1 VYQTLNEIGEPM
13 YTLLL
18 AIIYLAFIGLG
29 ASDALFGSLWPTI
42 QTEMVVPISYA
53 GIVSMLAAGGTIA
66 SSLMSARLVK
76 RFGAGKV
83 VVFSVFISAA
93 VLLSISFAGSFWII
107 CLLAL
112 PLGLA
117 GGSVDATIN
126 NHVAL
131 HYTSRHMSWL
141 HCFWGLGAVISPI
154 IMGYALT
161 AGASWNSGYRIIFGL
176 QITIMIILLLSQP
189 FWKKQDAIVE
199 EEQKQTSIIKL
210 PQLIRIPGVKYL
222 LLTFFAYCAVEVT
235 AGLWASTFLVQQR
248 GIATETA
255 AGYAAL
261 FFIGVT
267 VGRFISGF
275 IANKISTKNMVR
287 FGIAI
292 IFVGILAVMLPIS
305 ANWLA
310 LGGLIVIGLGC
321 APIFPALV
329 HSTPIYFGKAHSQSI
344 IGAQIASAYTGSTL
358 MPPLFGFIAAQ
369 VGIGLY
375 PFYLLAMAFL
385 MLLMTERLTRVVTK
399 EV

>member
-1 VYQTLNEIGEPM
+1 M

>member
-1 VYQTLNEIGEPM
+1 M

-18 AIIYLAFIGLG
+18 AIIYLTFIGLG

-42 QTEMVVPISYA
+42 QPEMVVPISYA
-53 GIVSMLAAGGTIA
+53 GIVSMLAAGGTIV

-83 VVFSVFISAA
+83 TAVSVFISAT
-93 VLLSISFAGSFWII
+93 VLISISFAGSFWII

-131 HYTSRHMSWL
+131 HYTSKHMSWL
-141 HCFWGLGAVISPI
+141 HCFWGLGAVISPA

-189 FWKKQDAIVE
+189 LWKKQDSIVE

-222 LLTFFAYCAVEVT
+222 LLTFFAYCSVEVT

-287 FGIAI
+287 SGIAI
-292 IFVGILAVMLPIS
+292 IFIGILAVLLPIS

-344 IGAQIASAYTGSTL
+344 IGAQIASAYTGSTF

-375 PFYLLAMAFL
+375 PFYLLTMALL
-385 MLLMTERLTRVVTK
+385 MLFMTERLTRVVTK
-399 EV
+399 KNKV